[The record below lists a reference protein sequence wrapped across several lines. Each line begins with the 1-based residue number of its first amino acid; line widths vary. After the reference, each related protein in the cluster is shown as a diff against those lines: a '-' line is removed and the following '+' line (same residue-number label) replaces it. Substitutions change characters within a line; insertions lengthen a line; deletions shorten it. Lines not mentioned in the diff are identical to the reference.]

1 MKMVFR
7 CQPLIDVIFINKNI
21 QKVYDETLQIQWFC
35 GAIFLLRSVGYG
47 YPKFLNFKM
56 VRLNGFD
63 ALIVGVLAPVKQT
76 LVITFKN

>member
-1 MKMVFR
+1 
-7 CQPLIDVIFINKNI
+7 
-21 QKVYDETLQIQWFC
+21 
-35 GAIFLLRSVGYG
+35 VGYG